1 MMQLAAYAVTPESGR
16 GRRHPEPAAFPRTEY
31 QRDRDRIIHSS
42 AFRRLEYKTQVFVN
56 HEGDLYRTRLT
67 HSLEVAQ
74 IARTLARALGLNED
88 LCEAIS
94 LAHDLGHTP
103 FGHAGQ
109 DALNGCMKPFCGF
122 EHNAQS
128 LRVVDVLEDKYAEFS
143 GLNLTFET
151 REGILKHCS
160 AARAK
165 TLGEIGERFIKRQQ
179 PSLEAQLANLAD
191 EIAYHNHDMDDGVRA
206 GLLTLPQLRS
216 VPLFA
221 RHHDEVTRRY
231 RQITPRQERHETI
244 RRIINTLVVDLSA
257 FSRAR
262 LEAAAPTSVDAV
274 RKHHE
279 PLIAFS
285 PEIRAQTQAM
295 RQFLFAHLYRHPQ
308 VHRVMSKAQRV
319 IRELFEAF
327 MADPRLLPASDFV
340 IVEQVEVAEGLTGR
354 ARCVAD
360 YIAGM
365 TDRYALD
372 EHERLFD
379 LRRLR

>member
-1 MMQLAAYAVTPESGR
+1 
-16 GRRHPEPAAFPRTEY
+16 
-31 QRDRDRIIHSS
+31 
-42 AFRRLEYKTQVFVN
+42 
-56 HEGDLYRTRLT
+56 
-67 HSLEVAQ
+67 
-74 IARTLARALGLNED
+74 
-88 LCEAIS
+88 
-94 LAHDLGHTP
+94 
-103 FGHAGQ
+103 
-109 DALNGCMKPFCGF
+109 
-122 EHNAQS
+122 
-128 LRVVDVLEDKYAEFS
+128 
-143 GLNLTFET
+143 
-151 REGILKHCS
+151 
-160 AARAK
+160 
-165 TLGEIGERFIKRQQ
+165 
-179 PSLEAQLANLAD
+179 
-191 EIAYHNHDMDDGVRA
+191 MDDGVRA

-221 RHHDEVTRRY
+221 HHHDEVTRRY
-231 RQITPRQERHETI
+231 RELTPRQERHETI

-262 LEAAAPTSVDAV
+262 LDAAAPASVDAV
-274 RKHHE
+274 RQHSE

-327 MADPRLLPASDFV
+327 IADPRLLPASDFATL
-340 IVEQVEVAEGLTGR
+340 EQVEAAEGLSGR